1 MLTQAIIFLLDT
13 AFHLIVLAAL
23 MRFYLQL
30 FRAPFRNPLAQ
41 MVVALT
47 DFAVKP
53 LRKVIPGLGGLD
65 LASVAL
71 AWIAEMVL
79 LVLVFLVRYQTLPGG
94 EALPALLFLS
104 MLSLVRLSLYLLI
117 GVLLVQAILSW
128 FSPYHPLMPLFDT
141 LTRPFLGPIRR
152 IIPGIGGVDLSPLIL
167 LVICQLILMLP
178 VAWLELEAAR
188 LFPLRVAG

>member
-13 AFHLIVLAAL
+13 AFHLLVLAAL

-53 LRKVIPGLGGLD
+53 LRRVIPGLGGMD
-65 LASVAL
+65 LASMAL
-71 AWIAEMVL
+71 AWLAELVL
-79 LVLVFLVRYQTLPGG
+79 LVLVFLVRYQSLPDGSV
-94 EALPALLFLS
+94 LPALLFLS
-104 MLSLVRLSLYLLI
+104 LIALVRLSLYILI
-117 GVLLVQAILSW
+117 GVLIVQAILSW

-141 LTRPFLGPIRR
+141 LTRPFLAPLRR
-152 IIPGIGGVDLSPLIL
+152 VIPGLGGVDLSPLVL

-178 VAWLELEAAR
+178 VTWLELEAAR
-188 LFPLRVAG
+188 LFPLRIAG

>member
-1 MLTQAIIFLLDT
+1 MLTKAIIFLLDT
-13 AFHLIVLAAL
+13 AFNLIVLAAL

-53 LRKVIPGLGGLD
+53 LRRVIPGLGGLD
-65 LASVAL
+65 LASIAL

-79 LVLVFLVRYQTLPGG
+79 LVLVFLVRYQTLPDGG
-94 EALPALLFLS
+94 ALPALLFLS
-104 MLSLVRLSLYLLI
+104 LLALVRLSLYLLI
-117 GVLLVQAILSW
+117 GVLVIQAIMSW

-188 LFPLRVAG
+188 LFPLGIAR

>member
-53 LRKVIPGLGGLD
+53 LRKIIPGLGGLD

-79 LVLVFLVRYQTLPGG
+79 LVLVYLVRFHTLPDGA
-94 EALPALLFLS
+94 ALPAILFLS
-104 MLSLVRLSLYLLI
+104 LISLVRLSLYLLI
-117 GVLLVQAILSW
+117 GVLLVQAIMSW
-128 FSPYHPLMPLFDT
+128 FSPFHPLMPLFDT

-152 IIPGIGGVDLSPLIL
+152 IFPGIGGVDLSPLIL

-188 LFPLRVAG
+188 LFPLRIAG